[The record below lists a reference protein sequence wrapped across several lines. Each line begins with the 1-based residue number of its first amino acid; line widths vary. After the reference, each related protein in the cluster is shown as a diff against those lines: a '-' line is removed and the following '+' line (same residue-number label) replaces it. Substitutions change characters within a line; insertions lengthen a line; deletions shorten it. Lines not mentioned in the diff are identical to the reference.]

1 MISEMRFSF
10 TDEYPP
16 KQIASAIIIP
26 LIVFAMAIGAISFI
40 NAIEWLG
47 KPFPGFFYYKNL
59 VVSVYQRS
67 AWMKWDGG
75 PRAYDRIVE
84 IEGIKVKT
92 ADEFRKIFDIFG
104 SNQNKRALTYTVNRD
119 GKILDFVVD
128 IKDFTLGDFF
138 FTFLLPFILGMFFL
152 AAGGLVYFAKPNK
165 ATFVNFFM
173 CLLIA
178 LSYITMFD
186 SNTTYIFS
194 EFWLIYPLFGAISA
208 HLFLFFPEERDSVKR
223 NRWIRYVPYVPAVV
237 LITFRYLTK
246 EDPSLSILF
255 SKLSLLYMGCIFI
268 LDLSLLI
275 ITYANTK
282 EGVIK
287 QRAKIVAFGLVVASL
302 IPVIWSALHALW
314 RPIVGFDYAMG
325 LAIVFPALVGYAA
338 TKRRFFDIDLV
349 IKKSISYG
357 ALSGALVVLYLVIV
371 TIVSLLMQALF
382 SLDRSPIEPVI
393 STLVV
398 VVAFDPVR
406 RQIQHWIDRFFYTD
420 QYNLQKGFLEL
431 SREIGGEGFDTYETV
446 ELMVKRFRELLR
458 LNSVYV
464 FLKEGTERFTLKYG
478 EPKPGNLV
486 DLKYNS
492 RGRLP
497 AGRSAEVEEL
507 ISNMEIDSTEA
518 KKLKNLG
525 VRFLVPMVTKSGLI
539 GIIALGDKLSK
550 LPLSRDEVKLLEGI
564 AHQAAINIENIW
576 LYEEKSRDE
585 RLATLGQVASMI
597 IHEIKNPLGIIRISS
612 GTLRK
617 RFEKAQDPE
626 GVELATFIEEEVL
639 RMDST
644 VRKSLSYIRPQE
656 PKFEWININDVI
668 KKALNTLSSEIRT
681 LRVET
686 RLSRNLD
693 EIQADADQIYQTI
706 LNLILNAKD
715 ATPPNGRLIIRTGDR
730 DNWCHICIADTGK
743 GIEKGVL
750 ESIFKPFYSG
760 KRGGIG
766 LGLTIAHKVVES
778 HGGRIRVK
786 SIEGHGTVFLIIL
799 PKRRKEARKWKS
811 SFLS

>member
-1 MISEMRFSF
+1 MRFLF
-10 TDEYPP
+10 KEEYPP

-40 NAIEWLG
+40 NAVECLG
-47 KPFPGFFYYKNL
+47 KSFPGFFYYKNL

-75 PRAYDRIVE
+75 PRAYDRITE

-92 ADEFRKIFDIFG
+92 ADEFRRVFDTFG
-104 SNQNKRALTYTVNRD
+104 PNQNKKSLTYTVNRD
-119 GKILDFVVD
+119 GKILSFVVD

-194 EFWLIYPLFGAISA
+194 EFWLIYPLFGTISA
-208 HLFLFFPEERDSVKR
+208 HLFLFFPEERDFVKR
-223 NRWIRYVPYVPAVV
+223 NHWIRYVPYVPAVV
-237 LITFRYLTK
+237 LIAFRYLTK
-246 EDPSLSILF
+246 DNPSLSILF

-357 ALSGALVVLYLVIV
+357 ALSGALVVLYLIIV
-371 TIVSLLMQALF
+371 TLISLLMQALF
-382 SLDRSPIEPVI
+382 SLDRSPIEPII

-431 SREIGGEGFDTYETV
+431 SSEIWEGFDTYETA

-458 LNSVYV
+458 VNSAYV

-478 EPKPGNLV
+478 EPKPGDLV
-486 DLKYNS
+486 DLKYNT
-492 RGRLP
+492 RGRLLM
-497 AGRSAEVEEL
+497 GRSAEVEEL
-507 ISNMEIDSTEA
+507 ISNMEIDPTRA

-525 VRFLVPMVTKSGLI
+525 VRFLVPMVTKSGLM
-539 GIIALGDKLSK
+539 GIIALGEKLSK
-550 LPLSRDEVKLLEGI
+550 LPLSRDETKLLEGI
-564 AHQAAINIENIW
+564 AHQAAINIENVW

-597 IHEIKNPLGIIRISS
+597 IHEIKNPLGIIRVSS

-617 RFEKAQDPE
+617 RFEKVEDPE
-626 GVELATFIEEEVL
+626 GMELATFIEEEVL

-656 PKFEWININDVI
+656 PKVEWININDVI
-668 KKALNTLSSEIRT
+668 KKALNTLSSEIQT

-686 RLSRNLD
+686 RLNRNLD

-706 LNLILNAKD
+706 LNLILNARD

-730 DNWCHICIADTGK
+730 GNWCHICIADTGK

-766 LGLTIAHKVVES
+766 LGLTIAHKIVES
-778 HGGRIRVK
+778 HRGRIRVK
-786 SIEGHGTVFLIIL
+786 SIEGRGTVFLIIL
-799 PKRRKEARKWKS
+799 PKRRKEAKERWKS
-811 SFLS
+811 SFLL

>member
-1 MISEMRFSF
+1 MRFLF
-10 TDEYPP
+10 KEEYPP
-16 KQIASAIIIP
+16 KQIASAIIFP
-26 LIVFAMAIGAISFI
+26 LIVFALAIGTVSFI
-40 NAIEWLG
+40 HAVGWLG

-67 AWMKWDGG
+67 AWMRANGG
-75 PRAYDRIVE
+75 PRAYDWITE
-84 IEGIKVKT
+84 IEGVKVKT
-92 ADEFRKIFDIFG
+92 AYEFRDVFDTFG
-104 SNQNKRALTYTVNRD
+104 SNQNKKALTYTVDRD
-119 GKILDFVVD
+119 GKTLNFVVNV
-128 IKDFTLGDFF
+128 KDFTLGDFF
-138 FTFLLPFILGMFFL
+138 FTFLLPFILGIFFL

-178 LSYITMFD
+178 LSYMTMFD
-186 SNTTYIFS
+186 SNTTYILS

-208 HLFLFFPEERDSVKR
+208 HLFLFFPEERDFVKR
-223 NRWIRYVPYVPAVV
+223 NRWIRYVPYAPAVA
-237 LITFRYLTK
+237 LIALRYLTK
-246 EDPSLSILF
+246 GEPSLSILF
-255 SKLSLLYMGCIFI
+255 SKFSLLYMGCIFI

-338 TKRRFFDIDLV
+338 TKRKFFDIDLV

-357 ALSGALVVLYLVIV
+357 ALSGALVVLYLIIVI
-371 TIVSLLMQALF
+371 IVSLLMQTLF
-382 SLDRSPIEPVI
+382 SLDRSPLEPVI

-406 RQIQHWIDRFFYTD
+406 RQIQHWIDKFFYTD

-431 SREIGGEGFDTYETV
+431 GREIGGEGFNTYEIA

-458 LNSVYV
+458 LNSAFV
-464 FLKEGTERFTLKYG
+464 FLKEGTERFMLKYG
-478 EPKPGNLV
+478 EPKPIDLV
-486 DLKYNS
+486 GLKYKG

-497 AGRSAEVEEL
+497 MGRSAEVEEL
-507 ISNMEIDSTEA
+507 VSNMEIDPTET
-518 KKLKNLG
+518 KKLKDLG
-525 VRFLVPMVTKSGLI
+525 IRFLAPMVTKSGLM
-539 GIIALGDKLSK
+539 GIIALGDKISM

-564 AHQAAINIENIW
+564 AHQAAINIENVW

-597 IHEIKNPLGIIRISS
+597 IHEIKNPLGIIRVSS

-617 RFEKAQDPE
+617 RFEKTEDLE
-626 GVELATFIEEEVL
+626 GMELATFIEEEVL

-656 PKFEWININDVI
+656 PRVGWININDVI
-668 KKALNTLSSEIRT
+668 RKALNTLFSEIQP

-686 RLSRNLD
+686 RLNRNLD

-715 ATPPNGRLIIRTGDR
+715 ATPPNGRLIIKTNDR
-730 DNWCHICIADTGK
+730 DGWCQLCIADTGK
-743 GIEKGVL
+743 GIEKNVL

-766 LGLTIAHKVVES
+766 LGLTIAHKIVEN

-786 SIEGHGTVFLIIL
+786 SIEGRGTVFLVIL
-799 PKRRKEARKWKS
+799 PKRRKEAKERWKS
-811 SFLS
+811 SFLT

>member
-1 MISEMRFSF
+1 MRFLF
-10 TDEYPP
+10 KEEYPP
-16 KQIASAIIIP
+16 TQIASAIIIP
-26 LIVFAMAIGAISFI
+26 LIVFALAIGTISFI
-40 NAIEWLG
+40 NAVEWLG

-67 AWMKWDGG
+67 IWMKWDGG
-75 PRAYDRIVE
+75 PRAYDWITE
-84 IEGIKVKT
+84 IDGIKVKT
-92 ADEFRKIFDIFG
+92 ADEFRKVFDIFG
-104 SNQNKRALTYTVNRD
+104 SKQNKKALTYAVNRN
-119 GKILDFVVD
+119 GEILSFVVN
-128 IKDFTLGDFF
+128 IKDFTLGDFL

-178 LSYITMFD
+178 LSYMTMFD

-208 HLFLFFPEERDSVKR
+208 HLFLFFPEERDFVKR
-223 NRWIRYVPYVPAVV
+223 NRWIRYVPYAPAVV
-237 LITFRYLTK
+237 LIAFRYLTK
-246 EDPSLSILF
+246 GDPSLSILF
-255 SKLSLLYMGCIFI
+255 SKFSLLYMGCIFI

-314 RPIVGFDYAMG
+314 RPVVGFDYAMG
-325 LAIVFPALVGYAA
+325 LAIVFPAFVGYAA
-338 TKRRFFDIDLV
+338 TKRKFFDIDLV

-357 ALSGALVVLYLVIV
+357 ALSGALIVLYLIIV
-371 TIVSLLMQALF
+371 TIVSLLMQTLF
-382 SLDRSPIEPVI
+382 SLDRSPLEPVI

-406 RQIQHWIDRFFYTD
+406 RQIQQWIDRFFYTD

-431 SREIGGEGFDTYETV
+431 GREIGGEGFDTYEIA
-446 ELMVKRFRELLR
+446 ELMVKRFRQLLR
-458 LNSVYV
+458 LNSAYV

-478 EPKPGNLV
+478 EPKPGDLV
-486 DLKYNS
+486 DLKYNG

-497 AGRSAEVEEL
+497 MGRSAEVEEL
-507 ISNMEIDSTEA
+507 VSNMEINPTEIM
-518 KKLKNLG
+518 KLKDLGIRNLI
-525 VRFLVPMVTKSGLI
+525 PMVTKSGLM

-564 AHQAAINIENIW
+564 ARQAAISIENVC

-597 IHEIKNPLGIIRISS
+597 IHEIKNPLGIIRVSS

-617 RFEKAQDPE
+617 RFEKTEDPE
-626 GVELATFIEEEVL
+626 GMELATFIEEEVL

-644 VRKSLSYIRPQE
+644 VKKSLSYIRPQE
-656 PKFEWININDVI
+656 PRVEWININDVI
-668 KKALNTLSSEIRT
+668 RKALNTLSAEIRP
-681 LRVET
+681 LRVEA
-686 RLSRNLD
+686 RLNGNLD

-715 ATPPNGRLIIRTGDR
+715 ATPPDGRLIIKTSDR
-730 DNWCHICIADTGK
+730 DGWCQMCIADTGK

-766 LGLTIAHKVVES
+766 LGLTIAHKIVES

-786 SIEGHGTVFLIIL
+786 SIEGRGTVFLIIL
-799 PKRRKEARKWKS
+799 PKRRKEAKEKWKS